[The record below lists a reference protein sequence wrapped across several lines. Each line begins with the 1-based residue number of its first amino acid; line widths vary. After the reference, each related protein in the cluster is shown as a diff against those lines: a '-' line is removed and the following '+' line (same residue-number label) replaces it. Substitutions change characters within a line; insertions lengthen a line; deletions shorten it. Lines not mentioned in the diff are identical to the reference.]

1 MVEQT
6 VRRDGSLEL
15 LLEYLKGARGFDFT
29 GYKRTSLERR
39 IRKRMQA
46 IGVDDYG
53 DYVDHLEV
61 HQDEFPE
68 LFDTILINV
77 TGFFRDAPVWE
88 YLSEEIVPQLL
99 ERLDGDDPIRVWCA
113 GCASGEETYTVA
125 MLLAEALGVE
135 AYLRRVKIYATEVDE
150 DALNHARQAAYTAR
164 DVEAIP
170 SPLLERYFERGDQ
183 RYAFRKDLR
192 RSIIFGR
199 NDLTQDAPI
208 SRIDLLTCRN
218 TLMYFNA
225 ETQARIVNR
234 FHFALNPW
242 GYLFLGKSEMLIAH
256 SELFKPLNLKRR
268 VFSKV
273 AKPTLRDR
281 LQTFAQ
287 ASHETLHPPPA
298 DLRDH
303 AFDASPTAQI
313 VIDADGMVT
322 LANAHARSMFGLVA
336 HDVGRPLSELELSYR
351 PVELRSNL
359 EVSLAEGRVVVVG
372 PVRSTPSSGEARD
385 VEVHI
390 TPLRAGEELLGA
402 TIVFHDVTRQRHAEE
417 ELETSR
423 GELENAYEELQSTV
437 EELETTNEELQS
449 TNEELETTNEELQSA
464 NEELETMNEELQ
476 STNEELETINDEMRQ
491 RSLELNEVNAYLET
505 ILSSIGVAVIVVDR
519 DQKVQ
524 VWNSESAELWGVR
537 ADEASGQHLFGLD
550 IGLPMDGLRTSLRR
564 VLAGDQERADLAIEA
579 VNRRGRSLSVNVT
592 CVPLTLAPDEVTGA
606 ILLTAADGAGADGAR
621 IDGARANGAGTD
633 GASADGGGAD
643 SA

>member
-1 MVEQT
+1 MAEQT
-6 VRRDGSLEL
+6 ARREGSLEL
-15 LLEYLKGARGFDFT
+15 LLEYLKGSRGFDFT
-29 GYKRTSLERR
+29 GYKRASLERR

-77 TGFFRDAPVWE
+77 TGFFRDAQAWE
-88 YLSEEIVPQLL
+88 YLSEEILPQLL
-99 ERLDGDDPIRVWCA
+99 ERLAGDDPIRVWCA
-113 GCASGEETYTVA
+113 GCASGEETYTLA
-125 MLLAEALGVE
+125 MVLAEALGVE
-135 AYLRRVKIYATEVDE
+135 AYMRRVKIYATEVDE
-150 DALNHARQAAYTAR
+150 DALNHARQASYTAR

-183 RYAFRKDLR
+183 RYAFRKDMR

-208 SRIDLLTCRN
+208 SRIDLLACRN
-218 TLMYFNA
+218 TLMYFNV
-225 ETQARIVNR
+225 ETQGRIVNR

-242 GYLFLGKSEMLIAH
+242 GHLFLGKSEMLIAH
-256 SELFKPLNLKRR
+256 PELFQPVSLKRR
-268 VFSKV
+268 VFAKV

-281 LQTFAQ
+281 LQTFAHTT
-287 ASHETLHPPPA
+287 HETPPAPPA

-322 LANAHARSMFGLVA
+322 LANAHARSMFGLA
-336 HDVGRPLSELELSYR
+336 PHDIGRALSELELSYR

-359 EVSLAEGRVVVVG
+359 EVAFAEGRVVVVG
-372 PVRSTPSSGEARD
+372 PVRSTPASGEARD

-390 TPLRAGEELLGA
+390 TPLRSGEQLLGA
-402 TIVFHDVTRQRHAEE
+402 TILFHDVTRQRHAEE

-423 GELENAYEELQSTV
+423 NELENAYEELQSTV

-476 STNEELETINDEMRQ
+476 STNEELETINDELRQ
-491 RSLELNEVNAYLET
+491 RSLELNEVNSYLET

-519 DQKVQ
+519 DQTVQ
-524 VWNSESAELWGVR
+524 VWNSESTELWGVR

-579 VNRRGRSLSVNVT
+579 VNRRGRRLSINVT
-592 CVPLTLAPDEVTGA
+592 CVPLTLGPDQVTGA
-606 ILLTAADGAGADGAR
+606 ILLTAADGASADGAR
-621 IDGARANGAGTD
+621 AAGSRADGAG
-633 GASADGGGAD
+633 ADGDRSG